1 MCCIK
6 NWASN
11 EIYSTEKS
19 TSENSWFNL
28 QFNVKVRDIKSEQK
42 RAILNVRNYSKRNS
56 HSREDIYKYK
66 IAQLWKG
73 ATSKAPQCLA
83 NN

>member
-6 NWASN
+6 NWAAK
-11 EIYSTEKS
+11 EIYSMEKS

-28 QFNVKVRDIKSEQK
+28 QFKVKVRDIKSEQK
-42 RAILNVRNYSKRNS
+42 KAILNVRNDSKRYN
-56 HSREDIYKYK
+56 HNREDIYKYK
-66 IAQLWKG
+66 MTLWKG
-73 ATSKAPQCLA
+73 ATSKTPQCLG